1 MEMKKV
7 TFIIF
12 ILAVSAASCI
22 RDLICI
28 EGNRIIETESRNTSS
43 FNQIE
48 NSTEA
53 DVIYIQSDIVSIT
66 VRAESNLLG
75 HIETETFN
83 GKLKIGTDRHV
94 NCMDYN
100 ERPVITVTSP
110 ELKNVE
116 LSGSGNLFA
125 DILSGNSVIIKLSG
139 SGDVVAESLSCD
151 DLSVAISG
159 SGDIEIS
166 EASCQ
171 DADINLSGSGDIDIT
186 GESDRG
192 HFRISGSGDINS
204 GGFQLNNAT
213 ETISGSGNIFTWVV
227 NSLTAVISGSGNIYL
242 KGDPSINQN
251 LSGSGRVIKY

>member
-1 MEMKKV
+1 MKKV
-7 TFIIF
+7 TFILVMMAF
-12 ILAVSAASCI
+12 SATSCI

-28 EGNRIIETESRNTSS
+28 EGNGIIETESRNTSS

-48 NSTEA
+48 NSTGA
-53 DVIYIQSDIVSIT
+53 DVIYRQSDNVSIS
-66 VRAESNLLG
+66 VKAESNLLG
-75 HIETETFN
+75 HIVTETFN
-83 GKLKIGTDRHV
+83 GKLRISTDRHV
-94 NCMDYN
+94 TCIDYH
-100 ERPVITVTSP
+100 EKPVITVTSP

-139 SGDVVAESLSCD
+139 SGDVIAESLSCD
-151 DLSVAISG
+151 DLSLVISR

-171 DADINLSGSGDIDIT
+171 DADFNLSGSGDIDIR
-186 GESDRG
+186 GESERG

-204 GGFQLNNAT
+204 GEFQLSNAT